1 MTGCGWNCQDV
12 SRVLCFKFLKYIP
25 SRQIYQATIML
36 EKYFSQYFI
45 NLRLLTSISIHKCS
59 GNNVCPTKHYKQQ
72 QNKIKVSYLKQA
84 SCYFSF

>member
-1 MTGCGWNCQDV
+1 
-12 SRVLCFKFLKYIP
+12 
-25 SRQIYQATIML
+25 ML

-45 NLRLLTSISIHKCS
+45 NLQLLTNISIHKCS
-59 GNNVCPTKHYKQQ
+59 GNNVWQSITYKQQ

>member
-1 MTGCGWNCQDV
+1 
-12 SRVLCFKFLKYIP
+12 
-25 SRQIYQATIML
+25 ML

>member
-1 MTGCGWNCQDV
+1 
-12 SRVLCFKFLKYIP
+12 
-25 SRQIYQATIML
+25 ML

-45 NLRLLTSISIHKCS
+45 NLRLLTNTSIHKCS
-59 GNNVCPTKHYKQQ
+59 SNNVLTKHYKQQ